1 MTERQLRVINKS
13 KDVSVK
19 EFNFGI
25 TVNTRIQ
32 NVFAV
37 HGIKTLGDVLN
48 ITVQDFATYN
58 HFDIES
64 YRSICG
70 MMQSLLNNGESSLLD
85 KLDLDDIE

>member
-58 HFDIES
+58 HFGIES
-64 YRSICG
+64 FRSICG
-70 MMQSLLNNGESSLLD
+70 MMQSLINNGESSLLD